1 MGRNLTLR
9 LPEDLVRRARE
20 VALKRGQSLNAF
32 VEELLRQALAEEGPE
47 ESLACQLSW
56 MRQRLFSSEGQAL
69 PSREERHARGA

>member
-20 VALKRGQSLNAF
+20 EALRQGKSLNAF
-32 VEELLRQALAEEGPE
+32 VEALLREAVGGEEDEALAR
-47 ESLACQLSW
+47 QLSW
-56 MRQRLFSSEGQAL
+56 MRRGLYRTEGKPL

>member
-20 VALKRGQSLNAF
+20 EALRRGKSLNAF
-32 VEELLRQALAEEGPE
+32 VEALLREAVGKEEGE
-47 ESLACQLSW
+47 AFARQLSW
-56 MRQRLFSSEGQAL
+56 MRRGLYRTGGGAL